1 MRIRKLVTAVT
12 SLCMALGC
20 IAGAAYAEP
29 TLGGGDVTGGWEF
42 SDIAAQNV
50 SEDEQAILNKALEE
64 LEGVS
69 YEAVDVI
76 ASQVVA
82 GKNLAF
88 LCKASVV
95 SPDAVPYW
103 AIVTVYKDVAGD
115 ATVSNIAKIDPA
127 DVNTKENADEVE
139 SGSWYSEEKENA
151 AEVPESV
158 KNALDMNIGVT
169 LSPIAVLGTQVVAG
183 TNYCVL
189 CYGTTVTAEPVT
201 GLYEVDVY
209 AGLDGNA
216 EITDIAPLDLASY
229 VQRPVEDDP
238 EPTTGEVTADLAP
251 AGLLI
256 AMMLASCVALAMT
269 CSLRKK
275 NR

>member
-12 SLCMALGC
+12 SLCMAVGC

-29 TLGGGDVTGGWEF
+29 TLGGEGLAGGWEF
-42 SDIAAQNV
+42 SDIAAANV
-50 SEDEQAILNKALEE
+50 SEDEQAVLNKALEE
-64 LEGVS
+64 FDGAN

-88 LCKASVV
+88 LCKGSVV

-103 AIVTVYKDVAGD
+103 AIVTVYKDVTGN

-127 DVNTKENADEVE
+127 DVKTKENVDEAE

-158 KNALDMNIGVT
+158 KNALDMNVGVT
-169 LSPIAVLGTQVVAG
+169 LSPIAVLGTQVVEG
-183 TNYCVL
+183 TNYCDL

-201 GLYEVDVY
+201 SLYEVDVY

-216 EITDIAPLDLASY
+216 EITDIAPFDLASY
-229 VQRPVEDDP
+229 VQPPVEDDP
-238 EPTTGEVTADLAP
+238 EPTTGEVTGDLAP

-256 AMMLASCVALAMT
+256 ALMFASCAALAT
-269 CSLRKK
+269 TYSLKKK